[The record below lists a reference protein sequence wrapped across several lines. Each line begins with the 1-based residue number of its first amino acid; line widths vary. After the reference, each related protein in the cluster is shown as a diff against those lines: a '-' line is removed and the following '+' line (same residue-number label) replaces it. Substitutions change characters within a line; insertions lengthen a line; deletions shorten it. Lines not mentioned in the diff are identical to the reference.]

1 MSKDRKPP
9 PPPFGLDEKTYADLW
24 FYALPV
30 LGFVLAFGVFALLLG
45 VLPDHWWGEV
55 LAAVVAVGV
64 GVIAVLAGRRLHRS
78 LHAADED
85 RPGGPPDRR

>member
-30 LGFVLAFGVFALLLG
+30 LGFVLAFAVFALLLG
-45 VLPDHWWGEV
+45 VLPDHWWGAV
-55 LAAVVAVGV
+55 AAAVAGVGAGV
-64 GVIAVLAGRRLHRS
+64 GVVRWGRRLHRS
-78 LHAADED
+78 LNAADED
-85 RPGGPPDRR
+85 RPGEPPDRP

>member
-30 LGFVLAFGVFALLLG
+30 LGLVLAFGVFALLLG
-45 VLPDHWWGEV
+45 VLPGAWWGAL
-55 LAAVVAVGV
+55 LAAVAGVAVGV
-64 GVIAVLAGRRLHRS
+64 LVVRAGRRLHRY
-78 LHAADED
+78 LHAAHEDED
-85 RPGGPPDRR
+85 DDRDT